1 MITRPCAC
9 LQMAH
14 TPRYQHLRLAAHDL
28 ACWAAA
34 CCLPNSGFCKVPET
48 SCMLLTSLSC
58 PALDSRNM
66 SMTNECHS
74 QAKHASLEVVLYYA
88 SVPPSLGVCLAHRRW
103 GVAEAGGKQQLED
116 CITVRPDECGA
127 F

>member
-9 LQMAH
+9 LQMAQ

-28 ACWAAA
+28 AWTTA

-48 SCMLLTSLSC
+48 SCASMSC
-58 PALDSRNM
+58 TALDSRNM

-74 QAKHASLEVVLYYA
+74 QAKHASLEVVRCYA
-88 SVPPSLGVCLAHRRW
+88 SLGSTLIRCFL
-103 GVAEAGGKQQLED
+103 
-116 CITVRPDECGA
+116 GA
-127 F
+127 